1 MKYILSALVLTLYV
15 LFKDKETDYVAQNE
29 EEISA
34 YVENNLTA
42 QRSDS
47 GLYYIINNGNG
58 VRPTANSTV
67 KWHTKAILLMGLY
80 LTRVQ
85 RKEFRLD

>member
-1 MKYILSALVLTLYV
+1 

-34 YVENNLTA
+34 YVAKNNLTA

-47 GLYYIINNGNG
+47 GLYYITIWEQ
-58 VRPTANSTV
+58 VRPTATSV
-67 KWHTKAILLMGLY
+67 KGI
-80 LTRVQ
+80 Q
-85 RKEFRLD
+85 RLFY